1 MNPFE
6 LIAEFDFALEMAKRK
21 YPDIDY
27 AVASR
32 ATSGWNESE
41 IQIRDRYNNEI
52 CSFGSSD
59 FLHYM
64 SRVGRSRP
72 SRRPMATA
80 GASAQ
85 SRSSD
90 VAPIA
95 AKNARSMVGIIKG
108 CSYFFAAIV
117 IIAGLVFAIRVGSAQ
132 GLLGLLVFVSTFV
145 SAFIGH
151 WIVKLTCI
159 GLEVLADISEDLRAI
174 RIAQSA
180 DQ

>member
-6 LIAEFDFALEMAKRK
+6 QIADFDFALEMAKRK

-41 IQIRDRYNNEI
+41 IQIRDRYNNEL
-52 CSFGSSD
+52 CSFGSSEY
-59 FLHYM
+59 LHYL
-64 SRVGRSRP
+64 SRAGGSWP
-72 SRRPMATA
+72 SRQPIATA

-90 VAPIA
+90 MTPNA
-95 AKNARSMVGIIKG
+95 ARNARSMVGLIKG
-108 CSYFFAAIV
+108 ISYLFSTLVVIV
-117 IIAGLVFAIRVGSAQ
+117 GLVWAIRIGSVQ
-132 GLLGLLVFVSTFV
+132 GLLGLLVFALTFV
-145 SAFIGH
+145 GAFIGH
-151 WIVKLTCI
+151 WIVRLTCI
-159 GLEVLADISEDLRAI
+159 GLEVLADISEDLRVI
-174 RIAQSA
+174 RMAQSF